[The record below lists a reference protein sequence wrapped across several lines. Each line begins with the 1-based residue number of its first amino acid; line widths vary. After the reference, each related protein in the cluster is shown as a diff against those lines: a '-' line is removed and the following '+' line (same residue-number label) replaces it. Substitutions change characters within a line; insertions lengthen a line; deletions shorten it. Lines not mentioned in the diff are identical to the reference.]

1 VSANVTGQPLSRMC
15 EICYDSAVIND
26 LSLCSMKTL
35 FDRIAAALL
44 AFGMAPGSAL

>member
-1 VSANVTGQPLSRMC
+1 M
-15 EICYDSAVIND
+15 CYDSAVINT
-26 LSLCSMKTL
+26 LGLCVPMKTL